1 MMKIIL
7 SVIYILFIF
16 SGCAHTV
23 SKPATE
29 KDGDLYKEVLPN
41 GLKVFAL
48 KDPNAPLAVFQI
60 WYNAGSIHEQVGKTG
75 LAHMF
80 EHLMFKGTPDHGPK
94 MFSKII
100 SRAGGVDNAGTTRD
114 YVFYYQKL
122 APDKLYLSIELE
134 ADRMRN
140 LIMDPKETL
149 AERDV
154 VMEERRMRN
163 EDDPQ
168 HTVYEE
174 VMSVA
179 FKNIPYKWPVIG
191 WMQDLKKIT
200 RDDVWA
206 FYRKYYVPNNAIIII
221 AGNIDVDVLMEKI
234 RGEFGSI
241 QRGEDIKNP
250 DIDEPEQFG
259 ERRLYVKKEAELPY
273 VLSAYKAP
281 NLYNDDSYALEVL
294 ATVLAGGKSSRFYK
308 SLIDEKRI
316 ALSADASYSILE
328 KYPSLF
334 YLEATALPGKA
345 IDEVERALYE
355 EVEKIKKDPP
365 GEMEVQKAKNQI
377 EAGFLMGQ
385 DSLFFQA
392 ELVVM
397 FEMLGDRKL
406 KDKYFEGI
414 GKVTPQDVQRAAQKY
429 LIEDKRTV
437 GILVPIKKVES
448 ESEK

>member
-1 MMKIIL
+1 MIKIIL
-7 SVIYILFIF
+7 TVIYLLFIF

-29 KDGDLYKEVLPN
+29 KDGALYEEVLPN

-48 KDPNAPLAVFQI
+48 RDPNAPLAVFQI

-75 LAHMF
+75 LAHLL
-80 EHLMFKGTPDHGPK
+80 EHLMFKGTPDNGPK

-114 YVFYYQKL
+114 YVFYHQKL

-174 VMSVA
+174 LMSVA

-200 RDDVWA
+200 RDDTWA
-206 FYRKYYVPNNAIIII
+206 FYRKYYVPNNAMIII
-221 AGNIDVDVLMEKI
+221 AGNIDVDILMEKI
-234 RGEFGSI
+234 RNEFGSI
-241 QRGEDIKNP
+241 QRGEDIKDP

-294 ATVLAGGKSSRFYK
+294 AMVLAGGKSSRIYK

-316 ALSADASYSILE
+316 ALSADASYSSIE

-355 EVEKIKKDPP
+355 EVEKIKKEPP
-365 GEMEVQKAKNQI
+365 DEMEVQKAKNQI
-377 EAGFLMGQ
+377 AAGFLMGQ

-392 ELVVM
+392 EMAVM

-414 GKVTPQDVQRAAQKY
+414 HKVTPQDVQRVAQKY
-429 LIEDKRTV
+429 IIEDKRTV
-437 GILVPIKKVES
+437 GILVPIQKHTP
-448 ESEK
+448 

>member
-1 MMKIIL
+1 MIKIIL
-7 SVIYILFIF
+7 TVIYLLFIF

-23 SKPATE
+23 SKTATE
-29 KDGDLYKEVLPN
+29 KEGALYEEVLPN

-48 KDPNAPLAVFQI
+48 RDPNAPLAVFQI

-75 LAHMF
+75 LAHLL

-114 YVFYYQKL
+114 YVFYHQKL

-174 VMSVA
+174 LMSVA
-179 FKNIPYKWPVIG
+179 FKSIPYKWPVIG
-191 WMQDLKKIT
+191 WMQDLKKVT
-200 RDDVWA
+200 RDDTWA
-206 FYRKYYVPNNAIIII
+206 FYRKHYVPNNAMIII

-234 RGEFGSI
+234 RREFGSI
-241 QRGEDIKNP
+241 QRGEDIKDP

-281 NLYNDDSYALEVL
+281 NFHNDDSYALEVL
-294 ATVLAGGKSSRFYK
+294 AAVLAGGKSSRIYK

-316 ALSADASYSILE
+316 ALSADASYSSLE
-328 KYPSLF
+328 KYPDLF

-345 IDEVERALYE
+345 IDEVEKALYE
-355 EVEKIKKDPP
+355 EVEKIKKEPP
-365 GEMEVQKAKNQI
+365 EDTEVRKAKNQI

-429 LIEDKRTV
+429 LVEDKRTV

-448 ESEK
+448 EK

>member
-1 MMKIIL
+1 MKKNFYAVTLLLI
-7 SVIYILFIF
+7 FIF

-23 SKPATE
+23 RNNITE
-29 KDGDLYKEVLPN
+29 KDGALYKEVLPN

-60 WYNAGSIHEQVGKTG
+60 WYNAGSINEQVGKTG
-75 LAHMF
+75 LAHLL
-80 EHLMFKGTPDHGPK
+80 EHLMFKGTPDYGPK

-100 SRAGGVDNAGTTRD
+100 SRAGGVDNAGTNKD
-114 YVFYYQKL
+114 YVFYHQKL
-122 APDKLYLSIELE
+122 APDKLYLSIDLE

-168 HTVYEE
+168 STVYEE
-174 VMSVA
+174 VMAAA
-179 FKNIPYKWPVIG
+179 FKNSPYRWPVIG
-191 WMQDLKKIT
+191 WMQDLRKIT
-200 RDDVWA
+200 RDDTWA
-206 FYRKYYVPNNAIIII
+206 FYKKYYVPNNAIIII
-221 AGNIDVDVLMEKI
+221 AGNIDVNSLMQKI
-234 RGEFGSI
+234 RSEFGSI
-241 QRGEDIKNP
+241 PKGEDIINP

-273 VLSAYKAP
+273 VLCAYKAP
-281 NLYNDDSYALEVL
+281 NLFNEDSLALEVL
-294 ATVLAGGKSSRFYK
+294 AGVLSGGKSSRMYK

-316 ALSADASYSILE
+316 ALSADVSYSSLE

-334 YLEATALPGKA
+334 YLDATALPGKS
-345 IDEVERALYE
+345 IDEVEKALYE
-355 EVEKIKKDPP
+355 EVDRIKKEPP
-365 GEMEVQKAKNQI
+365 AELEVQKAKNQI

-392 ELVVM
+392 EIIAM

-414 GKVTPQDVQRAAQKY
+414 RKVTPQDVQRVAQTY
-429 LIEDKRTV
+429 LVEDKRTV
-437 GILVPIKKVES
+437 GILVPVKKVG
-448 ESEK
+448 SEK

>member
-1 MMKIIL
+1 MIRIIL
-7 SVIYILFIF
+7 TVIYLLFVF

-23 SKPATE
+23 SKPSIE
-29 KDGDLYKEVLPN
+29 KDGALYEEILPN

-48 KDPNAPLAVFQI
+48 RDPNSPLAVFQI

-75 LAHMF
+75 LAHLL
-80 EHLMFKGTPDHGPK
+80 EHLMFKGTPEYGPK
-94 MFSKII
+94 MFSNMI
-100 SRAGGVDNAGTTRD
+100 SRAGGVDNAGTTKD

-122 APDKLYLSIELE
+122 APDKLYLSMELE

-154 VMEERRMRN
+154 VMEERRMRY

-168 HTVYEE
+168 NTVYEE
-174 VMSVA
+174 LMSVA
-179 FKNIPYKWPVIG
+179 FKSDPYRWPVIG
-191 WMQDLKKIT
+191 WMQDLKKMT
-200 RDDVWA
+200 RDDAWA
-206 FYRKYYVPNNAIIII
+206 YYRKYYVPNNAIIIV
-221 AGNIDVDVLMEKI
+221 AGNINVDDIMGKI
-234 RGEFGSI
+234 RNEFGGI
-241 QRGEDIKNP
+241 PRGEAVTDPAIE
-250 DIDEPEQFG
+250 EPEQLG
-259 ERRLYVKKEAELPY
+259 EKRLYVKKEAELPY

-281 NLYNDDSYALEVL
+281 NFTNDDSYALEVL
-294 ATVLAGGKSSRFYK
+294 ATVLAGGKSSRLYK

-316 ALSADASYSILE
+316 ALSADASFSSLG
-328 KYPSLF
+328 KYPSPFFLD
-334 YLEATALPGKA
+334 ATALPGKP
-345 IDEVERALYE
+345 IDEVEKALYE
-355 EVEKIKKDPP
+355 EVEKIKNEPP

-377 EAGFLMGQ
+377 EAAFLMGQ

-414 GKVTPQDVQRAAQKY
+414 GRVTPQDVQRVAQKY
-429 LIEDKRTV
+429 LVEDKRTV
-437 GILVPIKKVES
+437 GILVPIKKVET
-448 ESEK
+448 EK